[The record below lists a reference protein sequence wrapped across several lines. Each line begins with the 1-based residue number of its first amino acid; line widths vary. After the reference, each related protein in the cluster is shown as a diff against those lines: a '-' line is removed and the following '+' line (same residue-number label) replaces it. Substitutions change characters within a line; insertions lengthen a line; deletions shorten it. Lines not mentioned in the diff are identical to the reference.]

1 MRPQRGL
8 AWWMN
13 GYETVEGGFDRYRG
27 QYGSEA
33 KANETA
39 AMTAAMATLTL
50 TWKAS
55 STGGGKKEGAPA
67 AAAAVVGGFPE
78 VNCNGWARWVHGL
91 ERGLWEGGMVNGRC
105 KG

>member
-8 AWWMN
+8 AWWLS

-33 KANETA
+33 EANETVAA
-39 AMTAAMATLTL
+39 AMAAAMATWALS
-50 TWKAS
+50 WKAS

-67 AAAAVVGGFPE
+67 AAAVAGGFLE
-78 VNCNGWARWVHGL
+78 VR
-91 ERGLWEGGMVNGRC
+91 
-105 KG
+105 

>member
-8 AWWMN
+8 AWWLS

-33 KANETA
+33 EANETVAVAA
-39 AMTAAMATLTL
+39 AMAAAMATWIL

-55 STGGGKKEGAPA
+55 STGGGKKEGAGTVHPIPLLRA
-67 AAAAVVGGFPE
+67 F
-78 VNCNGWARWVHGL
+78 NGY
-91 ERGLWEGGMVNGRC
+91 GM
-105 KG
+105 